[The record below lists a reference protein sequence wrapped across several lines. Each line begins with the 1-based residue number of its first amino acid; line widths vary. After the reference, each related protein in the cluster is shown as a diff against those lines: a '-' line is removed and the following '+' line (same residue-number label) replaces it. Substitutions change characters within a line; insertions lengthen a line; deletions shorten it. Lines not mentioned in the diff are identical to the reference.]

1 MYCPGK
7 GNIPLSRLNQTN
19 PKDSSSEKKDIVRYM
34 TQESTLVTL
43 TLGEI
48 ERESEDDPELTST
61 RQCIHSGDLSR

>member
-7 GNIPLSRLNQTN
+7 GNILLSRLNRPN
-19 PKDSSSEKKDIVRYM
+19 PKDQSSEKDIVRYM

-48 ERESEDDPELTST
+48 ERESEGDPELTST
-61 RQCIHSGDLSR
+61 RQCIHSGDLSW

>member
-7 GNIPLSRLNQTN
+7 GNILLSRLNQTN
-19 PKDSSSEKKDIVRYM
+19 PKDPSSEKKDIVRYM

-48 ERESEDDPELTST
+48 ERESEGDPELTST
-61 RQCIHSGDLSR
+61 RQCIHSGDLPW